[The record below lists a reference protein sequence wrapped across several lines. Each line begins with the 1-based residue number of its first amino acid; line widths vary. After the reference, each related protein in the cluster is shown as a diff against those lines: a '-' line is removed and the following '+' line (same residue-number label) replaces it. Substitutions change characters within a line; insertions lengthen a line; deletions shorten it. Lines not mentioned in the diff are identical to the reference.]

1 MKPAGILLAGGLATR
16 MGGGDKSL
24 KLLGGMPILAH
35 VIDRIRPQVSA
46 LALNANG
53 DPARLGAWDLAV
65 VPDAIPG
72 FPGPLA
78 GIHAGMVWARAHDVA
93 DIVSI
98 PTDTPFLPTDLV
110 DCLLAERGDADIVVA
125 RSEAQPHPVVALW
138 PVRLAGELRQLV
150 DGGMRRVT
158 EFAGLHKVA
167 YADFPVGEIDPF
179 LNINRPEDL
188 ERAEAL
194 VRPAPAP
201 R

>member
-1 MKPAGILLAGGLATR
+1 VKPAGILLAGGLATR

-24 KLLGGMPILAH
+24 KLLGGRPILAH

-53 DPARLGAWDLAV
+53 DPARLAEWGLAV
-65 VPDAIPG
+65 VPDAIPD

-78 GIHAGMVWARAHDVA
+78 GIHAGMVWAGVYGIT

-98 PTDTPFLPTDLV
+98 PTDTPFLPADLI
-110 DCLLAERGDADIVVA
+110 DRLLAARGDADIAVA
-125 RSEAQPHPVVALW
+125 RSEGQPHPVVALW
-138 PVRLAGELRQLV
+138 PIRLADELHQLV

-158 EFAGLHKVA
+158 EFAGRHKVA
-167 YADFPVGEIDPF
+167 HADFPVGEIDPF
-179 LNINRPEDL
+179 LNINHPEDL

-194 VRPAPAP
+194 LF
-201 R
+201 

>member
-24 KLLGGMPILAH
+24 KVLGDRPILAH

-53 DPARLGAWDLAV
+53 DPARLADWGLPV
-65 VPDAIPG
+65 VLDAIPD

-78 GIHAGMVWARAHDVA
+78 GIHAGMVWARTHAAADV
-93 DIVSI
+93 VSI
-98 PTDTPFLPTDLV
+98 PTDTPFLPADLV
-110 DCLLAERGDADIVVA
+110 DRLLAARGDADIAVA
-125 RSEAQPHPVVALW
+125 RSEGQPHPVVALW
-138 PVRLAGELRQLV
+138 PAKLADELHRLVSE
-150 DGGMRRVT
+150 GMRRVT
-158 EFAGLHKVA
+158 EFAGRHKVA

-188 ERAEAL
+188 EQAAAL
-194 VRPAPAP
+194 LS
-201 R
+201 